1 MFYQGVAPSEV
12 NRMQRMREIMSR
24 RKLVEQ
30 IKTQDAQYAELKVEL
45 ERLRM
50 KSFPAL
56 VQLD

>member
-1 MFYQGVAPSEV
+1 MRDIVA
-12 NRMQRMREIMSR
+12 R
-24 RKLVEQ
+24 RKLVEE
-30 IKTQDAQYAELKVEL
+30 IKAQDAQYAELKVEL

>member
-1 MFYQGVAPSEV
+1 MAPTEA
-12 NRMQRMREIMSR
+12 NRLRRMRDIVGR
-24 RKLVEQ
+24 RRLVEH
-30 IKTQDAQYAELKVEL
+30 IKAQDSQYAELKVEL